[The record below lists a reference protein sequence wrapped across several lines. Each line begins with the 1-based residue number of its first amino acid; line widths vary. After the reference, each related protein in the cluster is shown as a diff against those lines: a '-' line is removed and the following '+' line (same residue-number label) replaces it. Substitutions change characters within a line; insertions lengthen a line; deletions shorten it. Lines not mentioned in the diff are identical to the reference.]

1 VLAIRAGSRKAARL
15 KSLDGFLDARHVAVV
30 GPGERQDLVD
40 TWLRTKGYTR
50 RIALTVP
57 TYLLAFGIVAE
68 SDLVAVVPKQLIARL
83 GRKLGVRAM
92 PLPLEPGT
100 DEIFLHHPIIAD
112 TEPGS
117 AWLRKAIQSL
127 T

>member
-1 VLAIRAGSRKAARL
+1 V
-15 KSLDGFLDARHVAVV
+15 DGFLDARHVAVV
-30 GPGERQDLVD
+30 GAGERQDLVD

-83 GRKLGVRAM
+83 GKKLGVRAM
-92 PLPLEPGT
+92 PLPLEPGI
-100 DEIFLHHPIIAD
+100 DEIFLHHPAVAD